1 MTFLLVHLELLVKY
15 LLLFSYFYLAGRSF
29 LLMLNKLILK
39 ESNLPNRILFTKS
52 NILFPF
58 IGIAF
63 VGNLLVISNY
73 FLPLKSNIVYF
84 GLFILLI
91 PGLFQ
96 IDSKHIRKTIIN
108 AYNFL
113 KFILIPSILIMS
125 SYDTS
130 WHVDAGYYHL
140 NHQNWL
146 LESNMILGQ
155 VNIFWAY
162 GMSSIYEYI
171 SAILWFDRSFILIHF
186 LTIIFIHTFY
196 MILIEYLREN
206 KNKELYFA
214 SISILAFS
222 LLDNFGVEGG
232 RNGFIYIQGVTKQDI
247 PVAIIFVLVSI
258 WSFLIIKNKKS
269 TSFDLM
275 ILFLLSFFIVQV
287 KLSSVV
293 IVYLLL
299 IVLTVMYKP
308 IFKGKLSQLKI
319 FIPTAIFFFFWLLK
333 GYLTTGCFLFPLSS
347 TCINNFEWYIANS
360 TESFESVTTT
370 ASYSLID
377 YLYQS
382 KSILD
387 WWDNFYSYK
396 INRTVL
402 LNFVFSFL
410 IIYLFK
416 KVFFKVDKFPLYLKI
431 SLFSF
436 ILVNLTYLILYGPTP
451 RYAVGTL
458 LVVIG
463 TLGFNVSK
471 MRVNINANLFIV
483 LYFISIFFLVR
494 ASSYQAFL
502 DTPETVLFDPVELAK
517 YEPSIG
523 DWVKP
528 DVGDAC
534 WINLKCTMENE
545 NIYIDE
551 GTFFKTAFKDL

>member
-1 MTFLLVHLELLVKY
+1 MSWLLIHFELLTKY
-15 LLLFSYFYLAGRSF
+15 IFLFGYFYLAGRSF
-29 LLMLNKLILK
+29 LLILNKLIIKKLK
-39 ESNLPNRILFTKS
+39 IPSKILFTKS
-52 NILFPF
+52 QILYPLL
-58 IGIAF
+58 GIIF
-63 VGNLLVISNY
+63 VGNLLIIFNY
-73 FLPLKSNIVYF
+73 LFPLKSNVVNF
-84 GLFILLI
+84 GLIMVLI
-91 PGLFQ
+91 G
-96 IDSKHIRKTIIN
+96 
-108 AYNFL
+108 NFL
-113 KFILIPSILIMS
+113 NMDFQSNKYNVNLYSFSYLFIIPSILIMS

-155 VNIFWAY
+155 VNIFWAF

-171 SAILWFDRSFILIHF
+171 SAVLWFDRSFILIHF

-196 MILIEYLREN
+196 MILIEYLRE
-206 KNKELYFA
+206 KKDKELYFA
-214 SISILAFS
+214 SIFILAFS

-247 PVAIIFVLVSI
+247 PVAIIFVLVSL

-269 TSFDLM
+269 TNFDLM

-382 KSILD
+382 K
-387 WWDNFYSYK
+387 
-396 INRTVL
+396 
-402 LNFVFSFL
+402 
-410 IIYLFK
+410 
-416 KVFFKVDKFPLYLKI
+416 
-431 SLFSF
+431 
-436 ILVNLTYLILYGPTP
+436 
-451 RYAVGTL
+451 
-458 LVVIG
+458 
-463 TLGFNVSK
+463 
-471 MRVNINANLFIV
+471 
-483 LYFISIFFLVR
+483 
-494 ASSYQAFL
+494 
-502 DTPETVLFDPVELAK
+502 
-517 YEPSIG
+517 
-523 DWVKP
+523 
-528 DVGDAC
+528 
-534 WINLKCTMENE
+534 
-545 NIYIDE
+545 
-551 GTFFKTAFKDL
+551 

>member
-1 MTFLLVHLELLVKY
+1 MTFLLVHIELLVKY

-58 IGIAF
+58 MGIAF
-63 VGNLLVISNY
+63 VGNLLIISNY

-84 GLFILLI
+84 GLFILFI

-155 VNIFWAY
+155 VNIFWAF

-196 MILIEYLREN
+196 MILIEYLKEN

-214 SISILAFS
+214 SIFILVFSI
-222 LLDNFGVEGG
+222 LDNFGVEGG

-247 PVAIIFVLVSI
+247 PVAIVFLLVTL
-258 WSFLIIKNKKS
+258 WCFLIIKYKKS
-269 TSFDLM
+269 SEFDLM
-275 ILFLLSFFIVQV
+275 ILFLLSFFIVQI
-287 KLSSVV
+287 KLSSIV
-293 IVYLLL
+293 IVYPL
-299 IVLTVMYKP
+299 IITLFVLYKSM
-308 IFKGKLSQLKI
+308 FKGKLSTFKI
-319 FIPTAIFFFFWLLK
+319 FIPTVFFFSFWLLK
-333 GYLTTGCFLFPLSS
+333 GYLTTGCLLFPLSS
-347 TCINNFEWYIANS
+347 TCINNFDWYVANS

-382 KSILD
+382 QSIIN
-387 WWDNFYSYK
+387 WWEDFYAK
-396 INRTVL
+396 EINRTVL
-402 LNFVFSFL
+402 LNFFSSFIL
-410 IIYLFK
+410 IYLFK
-416 KVFFKVDKFPLYLKI
+416 KIFFKSNKMSFLLNFSI
-431 SLFSF
+431 FSF
-436 ILVNLTYLILYGPTP
+436 IFLNIIYLSLYGPTP

-458 LVVIG
+458 MLIIG

-471 MRVNINANLFIV
+471 IKININQNIFIII
-483 LYFISIFFLVR
+483 YFVSIFFLVR
-494 ASSYQAFL
+494 ASSYQSFL
-502 DTPETVLFDPVELAK
+502 NNPETVLFDPVELAK

-523 DWVKP
+523 NWVKP
-528 DVGDAC
+528 DIGDAC

-545 NIYIDE
+545 NIHIDE

>member
-1 MTFLLVHLELLVKY
+1 MSWLLIHFELLTKY
-15 LLLFSYFYLAGRSF
+15 ILLFGYFYLAGRSF
-29 LLMLNKLILK
+29 LLTLNKLIIKKLK
-39 ESNLPNRILFTKS
+39 IPSKILFTKS
-52 NILFPF
+52 QILYPLL
-58 IGIAF
+58 GIIF
-63 VGNLLVISNY
+63 VGNLLIIFNY
-73 FLPLKSNIVYF
+73 LFPLKSNVVKF
-84 GLFILLI
+84 GLIMVLI
-91 PGLFQ
+91 G
-96 IDSKHIRKTIIN
+96 
-108 AYNFL
+108 NFL
-113 KFILIPSILIMS
+113 NMDFQSNKYNINLYSFSYLFIIPSILIMS

-155 VNIFWAY
+155 VNIFWAF

-171 SAILWFDRSFILIHF
+171 SAVLWFDRSFILIHF

-196 MILIEYLREN
+196 MILIEYLREKKEN
-206 KNKELYFA
+206 ELYFT
-214 SISILAFS
+214 SIFILAFS

-247 PVAIIFVLVSI
+247 PVAIIFVLVSL

-269 TSFDLM
+269 TNFDLM
-275 ILFLLSFFIVQV
+275 ILFLLSFFIVQI

-293 IVYLLL
+293 IVYLLFSVVT
-299 IVLTVMYKP
+299 VLYKP
-308 IFKGKLSQLKI
+308 MFKGKLSQLKI
-319 FIPTAIFFFFWLLK
+319 FIPILIFFFSWLLK
-333 GYLTTGCFLFPLSS
+333 GYLTTGCILFPLSS
-347 TCINNFEWYIANS
+347 TCINNFDWYIANS

-382 KSILD
+382 KSISD
-387 WWDNFYSYK
+387 WWDNFYSYR
-396 INRTVL
+396 INRTVF
-402 LNFVFSFL
+402 LNFVSSFL

-416 KVFFKVDKFPLYLKI
+416 KIFFKVNKFPLFLKI

-436 ILVNLTYLILYGPTP
+436 ILLNITYLSLYGPTP

-458 LVVIG
+458 MMIIG
-463 TLGFNVSK
+463 TLGLNISK
-471 MRVNINANLFIV
+471 MKVNINSNLFIV
-483 LYFISIFFLVR
+483 FYFISIFFLVR